1 MEPKYKEGD
10 IVKTTKTEGW
20 QYIES
25 VTLYDASV
33 CYKIRDTDIS
43 VSEEQITELMDALPD

>member
-1 MEPKYKEGD
+1 METKYKEGD